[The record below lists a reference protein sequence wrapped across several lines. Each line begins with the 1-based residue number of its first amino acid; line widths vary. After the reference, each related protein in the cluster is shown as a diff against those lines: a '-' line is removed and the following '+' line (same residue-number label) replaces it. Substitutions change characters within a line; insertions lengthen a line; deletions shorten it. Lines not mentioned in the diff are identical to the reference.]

1 MFRLFLQA
9 LSGNTLHK
17 TQVCTRRN
25 DIINDITIII
35 IIIVSLFFSLLLLLL
50 KIKFEYLSSNK
61 EMLLRY

>member
-25 DIINDITIII
+25 DIIIIIIII
-35 IIIVSLFFSLLLLLL
+35 IIIVSLFFFLLL
-50 KIKFEYLSSNK
+50 KTKFEHLSSNK